1 MSKKK
6 RRGASIQI
14 KIGSS
19 SITLSISSAAVFA
32 VFVGIALITIVKRS
46 GDCSGEQ

>member
-1 MSKKK
+1 MSIMK
-6 RRGASIQI
+6 RCGASIQI

-19 SITLSISSAAVFA
+19 SITLSISPLEVFA
-32 VFVGIALITIVKRS
+32 VFVGIALVTIVKRS